1 MSTVGTPS
9 EVVIVVEGQTEET
22 LIKETLSP
30 IAAMQGVFLTPI
42 VVRTSA
48 TQHGGGHWRGYHA
61 ILCQLLAQPHWKT
74 IGLLLDYYGY
84 PLGAPGRDGFVAGTT
99 DWACLVDS
107 LTHRYQDPRFVP
119 LVVPH
124 EIETLVLAAIDAGAG
139 EGLLSASALR
149 ALRRAIRH
157 AGSVE
162 AVNSHP
168 DLSPS
173 KRLQRADGDYSKTVT
188 GPLLIEEAG
197 LPAVLERC
205 PAFADWWERVLA

>member
-1 MSTVGTPS
+1 MSPVSPLS

-61 ILCQLLAQPHWKT
+61 ILRQLLAQRHWKR

-84 PLGAPGRDGFVAGTT
+84 PLGAPGRDGFVPGATT
-99 DWACLVDS
+99 WTALVES
-107 LTHRYQDPRFVP
+107 LTRQYRDPRFLP
-119 LVVPH
+119 LVIPH

-139 EGLLSASALR
+139 EGLLGASALK
-149 ALRRAIRH
+149 ALRQAITQ

-173 KRLQRADGDYSKTVT
+173 KRLKRADGDYSKTVT
-188 GPLLIEEAG
+188 GPLLIGEAG

-205 PAFADWWERVLA
+205 PAFAGWWERILA